1 MRKTILKTIFAS
13 TVTLSS
19 LATSSFAFAAPET
32 FTSDAS
38 HTYVYFEY
46 NHLGFSTQRS
56 RFDKV
61 NANIKFDAEA
71 KTGSVEV
78 SIDPKSVNTGWEKFN
93 QHLQSDEFFD
103 VAQFGFATFKSTK
116 VVFSGD
122 VLSQIEGNLT
132 IKGITRPV
140 TLKVSNFKVMPH
152 PFTKKDT
159 IGANAVTT
167 IKRSDFGLGK
177 NVPYVGDETTLNI
190 NLEASKN

>member
-1 MRKTILKTIFAS
+1 MRKTILKTIVAS
-13 TVTLSS
+13 TVALSS
-19 LATSSFAFAAPET
+19 LAFAAPES

-61 NANIKFDAEA
+61 NANISYDAAA

-93 QHLQSDEFFD
+93 QHLQSDDFFD
-103 VAQFGFATFKSTK
+103 VAKFGTATFKSTK

-132 IKGITRPV
+132 IKGITKPV
-140 TLKVSNFKVMPH
+140 TLKVTNFKVLPH

-167 IKRSDFGLGK
+167 IKRSEFGLGK
-177 NVPYVGDETTLNI
+177 NVPYVSDETTLNI